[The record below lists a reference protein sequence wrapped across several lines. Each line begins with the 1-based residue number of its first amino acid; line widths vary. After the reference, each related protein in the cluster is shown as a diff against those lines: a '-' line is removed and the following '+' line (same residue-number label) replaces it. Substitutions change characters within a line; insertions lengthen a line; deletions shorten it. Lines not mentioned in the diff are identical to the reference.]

1 MGNFSNYL
9 HKKHKK
15 TNYCFAVWCL
25 SNTLITS
32 ILAPSCES
40 HYSSFYCRIADAM
53 HTRCGM
59 PSRGVHS
66 PSVCP
71 SVTFVD
77 SVKTI
82 MSSKVF
88 HRRVAT
94 PFYSFSTPNV
104 MAIFRRGYP
113 RTNVEPSRGRQ
124 KSRFSANIWLSDR
137 IFSNLKQG
145 RRQLFVSGSELLHI
159 RGADPKIFCRA
170 MTGCNTQHYILG

>member
-1 MGNFSNYL
+1 M
-9 HKKHKK
+9 
-15 TNYCFAVWCL
+15 
-25 SNTLITS
+25 
-32 ILAPSCES
+32 APSCES

-137 IFSNLKQG
+137 RPVLSDQQLRQSTMQCTTQTATHRRILFITTNMDDHDEENRTQQNLIMYAAVNLK
-145 RRQLFVSGSELLHI
+145 
-159 RGADPKIFCRA
+159 PK
-170 MTGCNTQHYILG
+170 